1 MDEIVALYD
10 ERGRPVGSAPRSRM
24 RAENL
29 RHAATAV
36 VVRDP
41 WGRVHVHRRTDTK
54 DVYPGRYD
62 FAAGGVLLAGEEPLD
77 AARREA
83 EEELGVTS
91 ALVPLGEGDYA
102 DDATTYH
109 AFLYETVWDGPL
121 RFQPEEVASG
131 EWMTLEALASMIDDP
146 GVAVMPDTATLL
158 GPWLR
163 DRLADRVDPGQG
175 WDSEAAVVEGR
186 WLDRRPRRP
195 EVAPHLLAETR
206 LLPLLAPRLG
216 LAVPV
221 PVVLEAEP
229 LLVRHPLVPGIPC
242 EPAALTAA
250 DGAAVGRFL
259 RILHDTPRSEVADS
273 GVPDAAATRAELL
286 EGLAG
291 MRERVLPLLPPGRR
305 AAGAAL
311 LDAVGTPSP
320 VCLVHADLGPAHLLV
335 TDGRVSGVID
345 WSDART
351 GDPALDLA
359 WTLHGTPAAFAD
371 ALVAAYSPTTEQVA
385 RGRLWHQL
393 GPWWEA
399 LAGVDFLGDEYVES
413 GLTGVLDRL

>member
-54 DVYPGRYD
+54 DVYPGRFD
-62 FAAGGVLLAGEEPLD
+62 FAAGGVLLAGEDPLA

-131 EWMTLEALASMIDDP
+131 EWMTLEALAALIDDP
-146 GVAVMPDTATLL
+146 AAAVMPDTAALL
-158 GPWLR
+158 GGWLA
-163 DRLADRVDPGQG
+163 DRLADRVEPGQG
-175 WDSEAAVVEGR
+175 WDSEATVVEGR

-195 EVAPHLLAETR
+195 EVASHLLAETR
-206 LLPLLAPRLG
+206 LLPRLAPRLG

-221 PVVLEAEP
+221 PVVLVDEP
-229 LLVRHPLVPGIPC
+229 LRVRHALVPGEPC

-250 DGAAVGRFL
+250 DGTAVGAFL
-259 RILHDTPRSEVADS
+259 RVLHDTPLADVADT

-291 MRERVLPLLPPGRR
+291 MRDRVLPLLPPDRR
-305 AAGAAL
+305 AAGVAL
-311 LDAVGTPSP
+311 LDAFGTPTP
-320 VCLVHADLGPAHLLV
+320 VCLVHADLGPEHLLV
-335 TDGRVSGVID
+335 TEGRVSGVID
-345 WSDART
+345 WSDTRT
-351 GDPALDLA
+351 GDPGLDLA
-359 WTLHGTPAAFAD
+359 WTLNGTPPAFAE
-371 ALVAAYSPTTEQVA
+371 ALVAAYSPTAEQVA
-385 RGRLWHQL
+385 RGELWHRL
-393 GPWWEA
+393 GPWWEV
-399 LAGVDFLGDEYVES
+399 LAGVDFLGEEYVVS
-413 GLTGVLDRL
+413 GLEGVLARL